1 MPQFKSQPAEPQ
13 AKPRIWCLMAEK
25 RGDNGQVERVADAL
39 ESQMGWSCE
48 RRQLVVPPA
57 YQRRKPPVAPSLEAI
72 DRAQSDPLEPPWPDL
87 IITSGRR
94 PANAALWIKQQS
106 GGRCRLVLLGKPS
119 GAMDAFDLII
129 ASAETLLAPLPQVL
143 PIQMPLMGVDPKR
156 LAAARERWQGRLEQA
171 PRPRVVFL
179 LGGPT
184 LPFVFDRSLLN
195 RLQAEVDRC
204 LASNASVYLVASRRT
219 PAQFMARLRA
229 QLPPQVTLYDWA
241 QAQEENPYL
250 GLLALAD
257 RFVVTGDSISM
268 MVEVAKQGKPLEI
281 LPLATG
287 WLGRL
292 DLWRRGLAA
301 WFFRPARHVSLWA
314 DLRLSLGRG
323 LFRLGL
329 LQQTR
334 HFPRFHQSLVDAGIA
349 RWAGTPKLDDKA
361 SDTEVPAALRQS
373 QRDIMHIVTRIA
385 ALLGSEFKP
394 GERGA
399 NPTEEA

>member
-1 MPQFKSQPAEPQ
+1 MPQLKPAEPQ
-13 AKPRIWCLMAEK
+13 ATPRIWCLMADK
-25 RGDNGQVERVADAL
+25 RGDNGQVERIADAL
-39 ESQMGWSCE
+39 EAQLGWRCE
-48 RRQLVVPPA
+48 RRQLVVAPE
-57 YQRRKPPVAPSLEAI
+57 YQTRKPPVAASLAAI
-72 DRAQSDPLEPPWPDL
+72 DRAQSDPLEGPWPDL

-94 PANAALWIKQQS
+94 PANAALWIKEQS
-106 GGRCRLVLLGKPS
+106 GGHCRLVLLGKPS

-156 LAAARERWQGRLEQA
+156 LAEARQQWQKRLEQA

-204 LASNASVYLVASRRT
+204 LASNASVYIVASRRT
-219 PAQFMARLRA
+219 PWHFMTELSAQV
-229 QLPPQVTLYDWA
+229 PPQVALYDWA

-287 WLGRL
+287 WWGRL

-301 WFFRPARHVSLWA
+301 WFFRPARQGSLWA

-349 RWAGTPKLDDKA
+349 SWAGTPRLENDA
-361 SDTEVPAALRQS
+361 PDTEVPAALRQS
-373 QRDIMHIVTRIA
+373 QRDIMDIVTRIA
-385 ALLGSEFKP
+385 ALLSPGVKP
-394 GERGA
+394 GGRGA
-399 NPTEEA
+399 NPTK